1 MNATK
6 ISMNNI
12 VRNAWQVAF
21 VTEKQTVI
29 DIRQE
34 ESGDTQRSLIADLFH
49 ANVLGVLTG
58 TSLSLIDTEHCQDH
72 TYANSTD
79 LSLSS
84 LGRVSAHSSTILDLR
99 LRKWKV
105 RKKK

>member
-29 DIRQE
+29 SIRQE
-34 ESGDTQRSLIADLFH
+34 ESVDTQRSLIADLCD
-49 ANVLGVLTG
+49 AKVLGVLSDTP
-58 TSLSLIDTEHCQDH
+58 LSLIDT
-72 TYANSTD
+72 
-79 LSLSS
+79 
-84 LGRVSAHSSTILDLR
+84 
-99 LRKWKV
+99 
-105 RKKK
+105 